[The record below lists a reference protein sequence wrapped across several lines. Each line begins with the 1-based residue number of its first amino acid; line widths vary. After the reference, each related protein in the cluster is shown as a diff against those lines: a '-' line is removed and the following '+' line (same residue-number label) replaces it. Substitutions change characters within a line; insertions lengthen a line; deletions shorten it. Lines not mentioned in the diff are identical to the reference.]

1 MLRSHTL
8 KVAGLLLVAA
18 FLLVSLS
25 VPAMAGGPTK
35 NGKPVT
41 HQQDAK
47 PVEANA
53 GGVVAI
59 VVVGGAVLLI
69 FANGSTKRVGS
80 TDSDTLRS
88 DISRGCEEEND
99 R

>member
-18 FLLVSLS
+18 FLLVSLTAT
-25 VPAMAGGPTK
+25 VMAGGPTK

-59 VVVGGAVLLI
+59 IVVGGAVLLV
-69 FANGSTKRVGS
+69 FANGSTKRV
-80 TDSDTLRS
+80 DSSNGGVTRS
-88 DISRGCEEEND
+88 DIARACEEEDD